1 MKRSKLTIDNN
12 SPLTFPQSMTKFIPV
27 NAALKALSA
36 AGHDVSKK
44 GRLNG
49 GVAQLGNPSYFVD
62 GKPCSLS
69 QVRRMVSDLG
79 LEQKVK
85 KSHQKPKREI
95 ELISE
100 AVSKNEWCKSRN
112 TNLST
117 FGERHFDGRVYYSIS
132 QDSSDGSRKCYFM
145 TIPRIRVWAERNKVI

>member
-1 MKRSKLTIDNN
+1 
-12 SPLTFPQSMTKFIPV
+12 MTKFIPV

-36 AGHDVSKK
+36 AGHNVSKR

-49 GVAQLGNPSYFVD
+49 GVAQLGSPSYLVD
-62 GKPCSLS
+62 GKPFSLS
-69 QVRRMVSDLG
+69 QVRTMVSELG
-79 LEQKVK
+79 LEKEVK

-100 AVSKNEWCKSRN
+100 AVSQNEWCKSRN
-112 TNLST
+112 TKLST

-132 QDSSDGSRKCYFM
+132 QDSRDGSRKGYFM
-145 TIPRIRVWAERNKVI
+145 TIQRIRAWAERNKVI

>member
-1 MKRSKLTIDNN
+1 
-12 SPLTFPQSMTKFIPV
+12 MTEFIPV
-27 NAALKALSA
+27 NAALKALTA
-36 AGHDVSKK
+36 AGHDVRKR

-69 QVRRMVSDLG
+69 EVRRMVSDLG
-79 LEQKVK
+79 LEQKAK

-145 TIPRIRVWAERNKVI
+145 TIQRIKAWAERNEVI

>member
-1 MKRSKLTIDNN
+1 
-12 SPLTFPQSMTKFIPV
+12 MTKFIPV

-36 AGHDVSKK
+36 AGHDVSKR

-69 QVRRMVSDLG
+69 EVRGMVSDLG
-79 LEQKVK
+79 LEKEAR

-100 AVSKNEWCKSRN
+100 AVSQNKWCKSRN
-112 TNLST
+112 IKLST
-117 FGERHFDGRVYYSIS
+117 FGERHFDGCVYYSIA
-132 QDSSDGSRKCYFM
+132 QDSRDGSRKCYFM
-145 TIPRIRVWAERNKVI
+145 TIQRIRSWAERNKII

>member
-1 MKRSKLTIDNN
+1 
-12 SPLTFPQSMTKFIPV
+12 MTKFIPV

-36 AGHDVSKK
+36 AGHDVSKR

-49 GVAQLGNPSYFVD
+49 GVAQLGNPLYFIN

-69 QVRRMVSDLG
+69 EVRRMVSDLG

-117 FGERHFDGRVYYSIS
+117 FGERHFNGRVYYSIS

>member
-1 MKRSKLTIDNN
+1 
-12 SPLTFPQSMTKFIPV
+12 MTKFIPV

-36 AGHDVSKK
+36 AGHDVSKR

-69 QVRRMVSDLG
+69 QVRGMVSDLG

-100 AVSKNEWCKSRN
+100 AVSKNKWCKSRN

-117 FGERHFDGRVYYSIS
+117 FGERHFDGRVYYLIS

-145 TIPRIRVWAERNKVI
+145 TIQRIKAWAERNKVI

>member
-44 GRLNG
+44 
-49 GVAQLGNPSYFVD
+49 
-62 GKPCSLS
+62 
-69 QVRRMVSDLG
+69 
-79 LEQKVK
+79 
-85 KSHQKPKREI
+85 
-95 ELISE
+95 
-100 AVSKNEWCKSRN
+100 
-112 TNLST
+112 
-117 FGERHFDGRVYYSIS
+117 VYYSIS